1 MFLPL
6 TNTPLISIDL
16 ILSTGTFKE
25 SGSCGYCLTDRQ
37 RTGVLSV
44 PGLVGVTIAL
54 LLLLELMICIPFI
67 RKMGFFR
74 IIVIVISV
82 LCLLFLIAAV
92 GSGANMFREI
102 AQCVGQTDFSSSQL
116 MPSKTAASVISGYQP
131 VTGGIELQE
140 VSGLYRVNQAS
151 GKAAGAEVLY
161 IPYTGAAQL
170 IAAIVFLFLFTIFFA
185 IKTDWAASAPDADS
199 TQMMT
204 PR

>member
-1 MFLPL
+1 
-6 TNTPLISIDL
+6 
-16 ILSTGTFKE
+16 
-25 SGSCGYCLTDRQ
+25 
-37 RTGVLSV
+37 VLSV

-74 IIVIVISV
+74 IIFIVISV

-92 GSGANMFREI
+92 GSGATMFREI
-102 AQCVGQTDFSSSQL
+102 AQCVGQTDFSPSQL
-116 MPSKTAASVISGYQP
+116 MPSKTSAPVIGGYQP
-131 VTGGIELQE
+131 VAGGIELRE
-140 VSGLYRVNQAS
+140 VSGLSRLNRDSSLLNQLS